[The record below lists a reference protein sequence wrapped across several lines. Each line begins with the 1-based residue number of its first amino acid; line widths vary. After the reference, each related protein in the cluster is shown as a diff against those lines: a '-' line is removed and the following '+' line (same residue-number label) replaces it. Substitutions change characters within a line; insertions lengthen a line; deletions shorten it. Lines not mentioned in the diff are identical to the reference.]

1 MKQKINKVKIL
12 RIIHTLDPHHGG
24 PQNAIIDNSLT
35 LIKNGINVD
44 ILTSDTKKLNF
55 QKSKNIKIFNLGP
68 AVTQY
73 GFNLKLFYWLLK
85 NKKNYDFFILHGI
98 WSFYTLISRIILKN
112 RYFIFTH
119 GQLDPFFGLN
129 FLKKIKKKNLLVSN

>member
-1 MKQKINKVKIL
+1 MNLFSETFVKQKINKVKIL

-98 WSFYTLISRIILKN
+98 WSFYTLISRII
-112 RYFIFTH
+112 RTR
-119 GQLDPFFGLN
+119 
-129 FLKKIKKKNLLVSN
+129 